1 MKSLPGT
8 PAVPEAPMVKL
19 WVRDVALF
27 YSTYGTIVGV
37 ADGSA
42 IDRYHLPFMGS
53 ASREDIGIH
62 ADLVAGLPNVVG
74 SKSDLKGSNFA
85 SGR

>member
-1 MKSLPGT
+1 
-8 PAVPEAPMVKL
+8 
-19 WVRDVALF
+19 
-27 YSTYGTIVGV
+27 
-37 ADGSA
+37 
-42 IDRYHLPFMGS
+42 MGS